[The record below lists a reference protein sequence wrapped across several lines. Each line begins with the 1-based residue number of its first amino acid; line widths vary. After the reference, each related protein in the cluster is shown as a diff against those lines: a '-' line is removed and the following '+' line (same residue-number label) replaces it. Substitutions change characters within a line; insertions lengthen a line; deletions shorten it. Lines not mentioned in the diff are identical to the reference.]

1 MNIIEEIE
9 DRPRGIYSGAI
20 GFIGLNGE
28 SDLNIVI
35 RTAIL
40 TGGTVTVGSG
50 GAIVSLSQPD
60 EVRTGRVMISTDDI
74 DHFLTAQKIL
84 LSCKLEYSHTRT
96 QTHTHT
102 FTHTLDDTHTLSLSL
117 SLSHTHTHTHTHTHS
132 HTHSMTLSYT

>member
-60 EVRTGRVMISTDDI
+60 EVRTGRVMISTDDV
-74 DHFLTAQKIL
+74 DHFLTAQKIS

-96 QTHTHT
+96 Y
-102 FTHTLDDTHTLSLSL
+102 THTLDDTL
-117 SLSHTHTHTHTHTHS
+117 SLSHTHTHTLSLTHTHTHL
-132 HTHSMTLSYT
+132 HTR

>member
-60 EVRTGRVMISTDDI
+60 EVRTGRVMTSTDDI
-74 DHFLTAQKIL
+74 IHFLTAQK
-84 LSCKLEYSHTRT
+84 LEYSLANSNTLLQTRIL
-96 QTHTHT
+96 THTHI
-102 FTHTLDDTHTLSLSL
+102 
-117 SLSHTHTHTHTHTHS
+117 HTHTR
-132 HTHSMTLSYT
+132 

>member
-60 EVRTGRVMISTDDI
+60 EVRASRVMTSTDEI
-74 DHFLTAQKIL
+74 DHFLTAQKIS

-96 QTHTHT
+96 
-102 FTHTLDDTHTLSLSL
+102 
-117 SLSHTHTHTHTHTHS
+117 HTHTHTHTYTHTHTHIHTHTQTHTYTHS
-132 HTHSMTLSYT
+132 HTHTHTNTHLHTR

>member
-74 DHFLTAQKIL
+74 IHFLTA
-84 LSCKLEYSHTRT
+84 
-96 QTHTHT
+96 
-102 FTHTLDDTHTLSLSL
+102 
-117 SLSHTHTHTHTHTHS
+117 
-132 HTHSMTLSYT
+132 

>member
-60 EVRTGRVMISTDDI
+60 EVRTGTIMS
-74 DHFLTAQKIL
+74 
-84 LSCKLEYSHTRT
+84 
-96 QTHTHT
+96 
-102 FTHTLDDTHTLSLSL
+102 
-117 SLSHTHTHTHTHTHS
+117 
-132 HTHSMTLSYT
+132 